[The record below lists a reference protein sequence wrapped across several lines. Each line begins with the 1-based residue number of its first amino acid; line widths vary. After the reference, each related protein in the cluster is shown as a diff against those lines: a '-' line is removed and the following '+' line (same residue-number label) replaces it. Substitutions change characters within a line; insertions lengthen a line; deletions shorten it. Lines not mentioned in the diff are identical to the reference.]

1 MTVAVLD
8 AFTGGWP
15 PASPLWRP
23 WAAAAVHERPAL
35 LDAPRPPRKSS
46 EGPRRREEPDH
57 HVTHQVQ
64 VDPARRG
71 PWTAGESETLG
82 GDRQELDGPDPERD
96 DDRQSR
102 DGEVVEELSHG
113 ARERPPVRERG
124 SAAVAPGDGH
134 WQSSRL
140 RRYGAA
146 QLLVVALRS
155 APAEGRS
162 KHLLAVAGVGG
173 GDGHS
178 RRDDLVGAGQR
189 RGVERDVGGGQL
201 AGGLAPPARAA
212 G

>member
-23 WAAAAVHERPAL
+23 WAGAAVHERPAL

-64 VDPARRG
+64 VDPAPPG

-124 SAAVAPGDGH
+124 SAAVGTRRWALAVVAT
-134 WQSSRL
+134 SAL
-140 RRYGAA
+140 RRGATTGRGPSLSA
-146 QLLVVALRS
+146 GAGSVE
-155 APAEGRS
+155 APARRS
-162 KHLLAVAGVGG
+162 WC
-173 GDGHS
+173 
-178 RRDDLVGAGQR
+178 R
-189 RGVERDVGGGQL
+189 RG
-201 AGGLAPPARAA
+201 
-212 G
+212 